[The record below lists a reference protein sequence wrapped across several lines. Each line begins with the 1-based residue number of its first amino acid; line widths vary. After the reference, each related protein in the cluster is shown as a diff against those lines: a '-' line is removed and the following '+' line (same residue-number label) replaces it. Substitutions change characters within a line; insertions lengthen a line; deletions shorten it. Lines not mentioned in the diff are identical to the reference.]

1 MFQCITIQIVL
12 SRSLHLKL
20 HGKVRTSLQIR
31 HHLIHLNLIVLDV
44 RLVYMLQLEILIK
57 HQDVLIGCQLV
68 IMTSILDI
76 GKLVKLNGL

>member
-12 SRSLHLKL
+12 NRSLLQNL

-44 RLVYMLQLEILIK
+44 HSV
-57 HQDVLIGCQLV
+57 
-68 IMTSILDI
+68 
-76 GKLVKLNGL
+76 

>member
-12 SRSLHLKL
+12 NRSLHLKL

-31 HHLIHLNLIVLDV
+31 HHLIHLNLTVLDV
-44 RLVYMLQLEILIK
+44 HLVYMLQLEILIR
-57 HQDVLIGCQLV
+57 HQDVLTGYQLA
-68 IMTSILDI
+68 IMMSILDI